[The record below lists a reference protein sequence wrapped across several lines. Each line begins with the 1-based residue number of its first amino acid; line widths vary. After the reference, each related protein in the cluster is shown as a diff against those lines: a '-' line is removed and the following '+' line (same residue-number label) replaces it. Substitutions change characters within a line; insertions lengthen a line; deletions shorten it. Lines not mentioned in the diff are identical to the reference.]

1 VADRTL
7 VRYFESRIPEML
19 EFSRK
24 LVEHESP
31 STDPQAVNRFSA
43 FLREVFLAEGATC
56 EEFPGT
62 DRGDN
67 LKLTWG
73 QGDEQVLI
81 LCHMDTVWP
90 VGEVAKRPFR
100 IEDGKVWGPGIYDMK
115 AGFLYTLEAIKAIK
129 NLDVRMNRRLVMVF
143 KSDEEIGSTSS
154 RALIEDEAKKSKFVL
169 VLEPSA
175 RGGALKTSRKGQG
188 TFHIRVKGVSAH
200 SGSDPERGVSAIGE
214 LAHHILALHALTDF
228 QTGTTVNVGVVKGG
242 TRSNVV
248 AAEASADVDV
258 RVANALE
265 AEKVESALLGLKPT
279 RNGISIEVTG
289 GMVRPPMERSEAIE
303 RLFEQ
308 AKTFAAELGF
318 ELTEAATGAGS
329 DGNFTAALGV
339 PTLDGLGAV
348 GDGSHA
354 VHEHMVID
362 AIPERIALLVRL
374 ITEMQ

>member
-1 VADRTL
+1 MGDNAL
-7 VRYFESRIPEML
+7 VSHFKSRIPEML
-19 EFSRK
+19 EFSK
-24 LVEHESP
+24 QLVEHESP

-43 FLREVFLAEGATC
+43 FLRRVFEAEGASC
-56 EEFPGT
+56 EVFSGT

-100 IEDGKVWGPGIYDMK
+100 IEDGKVFGPGIYDMK
-115 AGFLYTLEAIKAIK
+115 AGFLYTLEAIRAIK
-129 NLDVRMNRRLVMVF
+129 QLGVKMNRRLVMVF
-143 KSDEEIGSTSS
+143 NSDEEIGSTSS
-154 RALIEDEAKKSKFVL
+154 RALIEDEAKKSRFVL
-169 VLEPSA
+169 VLEPSV
-175 RGGALKTSRKGQG
+175 RGGGLKTSRKGQG
-188 TFHIRVKGVSAH
+188 TFSIRVTGVSAH

-214 LAHHILALHALTDF
+214 LAHHILTLHALTDF
-228 QTGTTVNVGVVKGG
+228 RTGTTVNVGVVSGG

-248 AAEASADVDV
+248 AAQASAEVDV
-258 RVANALE
+258 RVANARE
-265 AEKVESALLGLKPT
+265 AERVESALFGLKPT
-279 RNGISIEVTG
+279 KSGISIEVTG
-289 GMVRPPMERSEAIE
+289 GMVRPPMERSEGIG
-303 RLFEQ
+303 RLFKQ
-308 AKTFAAELGF
+308 AKAFAAELGF

-354 VHEHMVID
+354 IHEHMVID